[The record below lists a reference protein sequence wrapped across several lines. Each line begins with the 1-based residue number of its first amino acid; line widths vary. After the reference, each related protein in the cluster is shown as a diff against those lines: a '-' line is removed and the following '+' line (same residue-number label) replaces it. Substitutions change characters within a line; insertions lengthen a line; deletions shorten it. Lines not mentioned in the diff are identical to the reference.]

1 MELYNEKKH
10 VYNTKGQKVC
20 SKEFRLNKHNDV
32 PYGFEEIA
40 EMKKDMKSICK
51 KCANRIGKP
60 YFSNEDLFDMM
71 FI

>member
-1 MELYNEKKH
+1 MKKIH

-20 SKEFRLNKHNDV
+20 SKEYRLNKHNEV

-40 EMKKDMKSICK
+40 EMKKDLKSICK

-60 YFSNEDLFDMM
+60 YFDDETLLEMHLATD
-71 FI
+71 